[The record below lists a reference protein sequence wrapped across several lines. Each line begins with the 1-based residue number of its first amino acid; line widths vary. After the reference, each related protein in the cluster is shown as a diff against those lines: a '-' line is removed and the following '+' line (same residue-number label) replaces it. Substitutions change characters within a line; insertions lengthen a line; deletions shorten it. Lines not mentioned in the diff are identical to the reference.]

1 MLRNPLSNDMPE
13 GVATRTEDSRQL
25 QKMDASAQ
33 AIFHVQWQ
41 IYRKIVDCNYFFHRE
56 VYARL
61 NQILCEDAAQP
72 FRFLDIAC
80 GDAGSSVAAL
90 AGTRVANYHGID
102 QSAAALDLARVA
114 LTALPCPVRL
124 EQRDFVE
131 ALDDCLPTVDVV
143 WIGLSLH
150 HLQAPEKLAVMQ
162 DIRNSLSEEGLLVI
176 YEPTSPEGE
185 AREEWLRRWESQQP
199 LWTGY
204 TAEEWNAVSA
214 HVHAADFPETISGW
228 HTLGIAAGFHS
239 VEEVFAAPTDLFR
252 MFCFRA

>member
-1 MLRNPLSNDMPE
+1 MQNMM
-13 GVATRTEDSRQL
+13 DS
-25 QKMDASAQ
+25 SAQ

-41 IYRKIVDCNYFFHRE
+41 TYRKIVDCNYFFHRE

-61 NQILCEDAAQP
+61 NQILREDAAQP

-90 AGTRVANYHGID
+90 AGTRVSHYHGID
-102 QSAAALDLARVA
+102 QSAAALALAREA
-114 LTALPCPVRL
+114 LAALPCPVTL
-124 EQRDFVE
+124 EQRDFIE
-131 ALDDCLPTVDVV
+131 ALGDHPSPMDVA

-150 HLQAPEKLAVMQ
+150 HLHAPNKLEVMR
-162 DIRNSLSEEGLLVI
+162 DIRDSLNEGGLLVI

-185 AREEWLRRWESQQP
+185 ERAEWLRRWDEQRPS
-199 LWTGY
+199 WTGY
-204 TAEEWNAVSA
+204 TAEEWDAVST

-228 HTLGIAAGFHS
+228 HALGAAAGFSS
-239 VEEVFAAPTDLFR
+239 VQEVYGAPSNLFR

>member
-1 MLRNPLSNDMPE
+1 MS
-13 GVATRTEDSRQL
+13 TEDSKQL
-25 QKMDASAQ
+25 QDKMDASAQ
-33 AIFHVQWQ
+33 AIFHVQWR

-61 NQILCEDAAQP
+61 NQILCEEAVQP

-90 AGTRVANYHGID
+90 ADTRIAHYHGID
-102 QSAAALDLARVA
+102 QSAAALALARPA
-114 LTALPCPVRL
+114 LTALPCPVTL

-131 ALDDCLPTVDVV
+131 ALNDCPPTVDVA

-150 HLQAPEKLAVMQ
+150 HLQTPEKLDVMQ
-162 DIRNSLSEEGLLVI
+162 DIRASLNEGGLLVI

-185 AREEWLRRWESQQP
+185 ERAEWLRRWESQQP

-204 TAEEWNAVSA
+204 TAEEWHAVSA
-214 HVHAADFPETISGW
+214 HVHAADHPETISGW
-228 HTLGIAAGFHS
+228 HALGRDAGFSS